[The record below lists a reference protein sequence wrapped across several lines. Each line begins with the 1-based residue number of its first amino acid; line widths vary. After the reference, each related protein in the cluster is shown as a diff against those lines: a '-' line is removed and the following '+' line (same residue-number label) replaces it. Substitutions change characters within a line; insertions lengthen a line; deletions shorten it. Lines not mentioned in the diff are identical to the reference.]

1 MSEISKYDLF
11 ADELNALEKQIYY
24 FLQKGSDLQEANQ
37 ALNNRITLLEREND
51 SLKKKIS
58 EIESKVSKS
67 SFNGEHLFGG
77 ENFNLEEKEALKN
90 KINELIAKID
100 YHLRS

>member
-1 MSEISKYDLF
+1 MTKYDLF
-11 ADELNALEKQIYY
+11 IDELNTLEKQIYY
-24 FLQKGSDLQEANQ
+24 FIQKGTEILESNQ

-51 SLKKKIS
+51 LLKKKIS

-67 SFNGEHLFGG
+67 FVNSENLFGN
-77 ENFNLEEKEALKN
+77 ESFNLEEKEALKN
-90 KINELIAKID
+90 KIGELIARID

>member
-11 ADELNALEKQIYY
+11 IDELNALEKQIYY

-37 ALNNRITLLEREND
+37 ALNNRIILLEREND
-51 SLKKKIS
+51 TLKKKIS
-58 EIESKVSKS
+58 EIEGKAGKS
-67 SFNGEHLFGG
+67 LFNGENIFGG

-90 KINELIAKID
+90 KISELIAKID

>member
-1 MSEISKYDLF
+1 MSETSKYDLF
-11 ADELNALEKQIYY
+11 NDELNALEKQIYY
-24 FLQKGSDLQEANQ
+24 FLQKGNDVLEANQ

-51 SLKKKIS
+51 TLKKKIS

-67 SFNGEHLFGG
+67 LFNGENLFGG

-90 KINELIAKID
+90 KITELIAKID

>member
-1 MSEISKYDLF
+1 LSETSKYDLF
-11 ADELNALEKQIYY
+11 NDELTALEKQIYY
-24 FLQKGSDLQEANQ
+24 FLQKGNDLIEANQ
-37 ALNNRITLLEREND
+37 ALNNRIVLLEKEND
-51 SLKKKIS
+51 ALKKKIS

-67 SFNGEHLFGG
+67 IFNGENLLGG